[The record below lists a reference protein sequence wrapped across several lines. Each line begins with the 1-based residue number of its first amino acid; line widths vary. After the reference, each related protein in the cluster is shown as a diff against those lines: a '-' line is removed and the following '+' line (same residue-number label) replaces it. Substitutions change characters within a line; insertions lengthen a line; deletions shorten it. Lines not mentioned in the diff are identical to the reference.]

1 MQDWQNM
8 SSEQVLTLVVTLAS
22 RVVVDSTGVE
32 DEGVWASIH
41 RHCHG
46 SLGVQG
52 LLQCVLTAI
61 SLHKVALQQHGSS
74 TSDLSALL
82 SSPKTSTS
90 NQTHHP
96 YTGNLISETSGD
108 SDNTLL
114 QCGDVLATLH
124 MHHQALHIKMLPFA
138 FTLSQTSQSNLC
150 VHCVAFW
157 YG

>member
-1 MQDWQNM
+1 M

-32 DEGVWASIH
+32 DKGVWASIH

-61 SLHKVALQQHGSS
+61 SLHKVALQQHDSL
-74 TSDLSALL
+74 TPDLSASLFN
-82 SSPKTSTS
+82 PETSIPT
-90 NQTHHP
+90 QRHHP
-96 YTGNLISETSGD
+96 YTGSSISETSGE
-108 SDNTLL
+108 SDNASL

-124 MHHQALHIKMLPFA
+124 ASPGSAHQDAAIRFH
-138 FTLSQTSQSNLC
+138 TLSNQPVNSLC
-150 VHCVAFW
+150 RLLVWLKPMVSRL
-157 YG
+157 